1 MLYELLKVC
10 FVAEQVFSDL
20 FSAFVDVSLVD
31 ALTLVADEYDQ
42 KFQPG
47 IWLLGDR
54 YLSFSWIAAGA
65 LLSVNFSN
73 KLIFF

>member
-1 MLYELLKVC
+1 MLNELLEFCV
-10 FVAEQVFSDL
+10 VAEQVFPDL
-20 FSAFVDVSLVD
+20 FGAFVDVSLVD
-31 ALTLVADEYDQ
+31 AFTLVADEYNQ

-47 IWLLGDR
+47 IGLLGGI

-65 LLSVNFSN
+65 LLAVNFSN